1 MGYWDFYQFDYGEKF
16 AEGKDVCWV
25 FFVLVGERK
34 GEAEINIERKIKVKV
49 KRKIE
54 IKGEKINLKISF
66 HFELRTY
73 QKYWIQTKY

>member
-1 MGYWDFYQFDYGEKF
+1 M
-16 AEGKDVCWV
+16 

-73 QKYWIQTKY
+73 QKY